1 VYNSSAFVETEKS
14 GLKVVK
20 GNVTE
25 VGLLKY
31 LMASKVD
38 VEALIANKGV

>member
-1 VYNSSAFVETEKS
+1 M
-14 GLKVVK
+14 KVAK

-31 LMASKVD
+31 LMASKID
-38 VEALIANKGV
+38 VESLIGDKDAPNFIEF

>member
-1 VYNSSAFVETEKS
+1 
-14 GLKVVK
+14 
-20 GNVTE
+20 VTE

-38 VEALIANKGV
+38 VEALIRDKEAPGFIEFQIPFNSTRKR